1 MIGGEYHVLHGRANA
16 VLLPYVIEYNAAK
29 PSKFVSFPKYEKFV
43 ADEKYAE
50 IAKYLG
56 LPAKTPEEGV
66 KSLIQA
72 IRELMAGMDVPAT
85 FQACGVDEKEY
96 MEKLHDIANKAFED
110 QCTTAN
116 PRLPLVTEIEEIMI
130 KAYK

>member
-1 MIGGEYHVLHGRANA
+1 MIGGEYHVSHGRANA

-66 KSLIQA
+66 KSLIHDG
-72 IRELMAGMDVPAT
+72 RHGRTCYLPGMR
-85 FQACGVDEKEY
+85 CGRKRIYEK
-96 MEKLHDIANKAFED
+96 
-110 QCTTAN
+110 TA
-116 PRLPLVTEIEEIMI
+116 
-130 KAYK
+130 